1 MFENDSS
8 IDENLLELIEKLKR
22 HTKENPTIQIIPEKK
37 SWILIVPS
45 TWSLPGMLR
54 ITYNKFNKKPF
65 LVWWTVASSD
75 LLMDDLYCN
84 IVKEE
89 EIFRSEFYTASQTVD
104 CLLLLRYKNQGIP
117 SDVIEFLMRQ
127 TLRMSLAEAILEY
140 TLLETMNT
148 LNLETIDP
156 DQFIKDQIQKRY
168 QMKLSAYKVEKPP

>member
-8 IDENLLELIEKLKR
+8 IDKNLLELIEKLKR

-84 IVKEE
+84 IVKEK

-127 TLRMSLAEAILEY
+127 TLRMSLAEAIKTIGKESKF
-140 TLLETMNT
+140 TLTM
-148 LNLETIDP
+148 
-156 DQFIKDQIQKRY
+156 K
-168 QMKLSAYKVEKPP
+168 QMSILGIEEQRGRITGRKFGI